1 MSLRKSFLKSRPNE
15 KNTSVDL
22 IAPRKLSG
30 QSFQIKN
37 RDVSPLMTGGSK
49 VGPTGIRNKSPFE
62 DRKPIVPSEYLKN
75 KRTAVSTSKPSRD
88 FSGLMKTGDSSY
100 SGSTNQQF
108 NQSSNEL
115 PIELLRKKQI
125 NNFHL
130 SKTPI
135 IPAKR
140 SNSRRGEETS
150 PQPFKLTSSFK
161 GDKNNSGLLGN
172 SFGKVSGTR
181 IGEKRPVEE
190 PQDRYRQPRNDLL
203 LNKAINLSN
212 TLDRRNLN
220 DSIQNKN
227 KVIADSLNKE
237 SSTKS
242 KLIAKNSN
250 EDQGRSPLIAHKRMN
265 SVNEQQML
273 SKTDQGRGL
282 NPFRLPNEPDQ
293 LKRSLTGIDSGNPN
307 HKSEKSLEQL
317 EAVVG
322 KAKRSS
328 STFFETKAEKQEPLA
343 PIEPSRSRNNSQPKK
358 IPRVY
363 MNLDSI
369 RRNERDLPSFE
380 SAKTVIKDFGCI
392 KGFSVN
398 THQGTVRAYNEDRV
412 SILLNAQQ
420 RYV

>member
-15 KNTSVDL
+15 KNNSVEL

-62 DRKPIVPSEYLKN
+62 ERKPIVPSEYLKN
-75 KRTAVSTSKPSRD
+75 KRVAVSTSKPSKD
-88 FSGLMKTGDSSY
+88 FSGLLKTGDSF
-100 SGSTNQQF
+100 SGNASHQYI
-108 NQSSNEL
+108 QSSNEL
-115 PIELLRKKQI
+115 PIELLKKKQL
-125 NNFHL
+125 NNFNL

-140 SNSRRGEETS
+140 SSSRRGDDSS
-150 PQPFKLTSSFK
+150 PQPFKLTNSFK

-172 SFGKVSGTR
+172 SFGKLSGTQV
-181 IGEKRPVEE
+181 GEKRGAE
-190 PQDRYRQPRNDLL
+190 PQDRYKQPRNDIL

-237 SSTKS
+237 PSTKS
-242 KLIAKNSN
+242 KLIVKNSN
-250 EDQGRSPLIAHKRMN
+250 EELVRSPLLAHKRMN

-273 SKTDQGRGL
+273 SKTDQGRGV
-282 NPFRLPNEPDQ
+282 NPFRVQNELDP
-293 LKRSLTGIDSGNPN
+293 LKRSLTGIDSTNPN
-307 HKSEKSLEQL
+307 HKSEKLFEQ
-317 EAVVG
+317 VDTIGG

-328 STFFETKAEKQEPLA
+328 STFFDTKAEKQEPLA
-343 PIEPSRSRNNSQPKK
+343 PIEASRSRNNSQPKK
-358 IPRVY
+358 VPRVY
-363 MNLDSI
+363 LNLDSI

-420 RYV
+420 R